1 MSTPLTIAQKNNL
14 PIINEDT
21 LIVEI
26 GNNGTPGSLT
36 TALVSAGAP
45 GNIRSLLISNDHAS
59 EVCYLSTKS
68 KRSGVSRGIRLDP
81 GDAIFLA
88 TSGGYPPAADD
99 LEFGGAG
106 TVTLSVACFY

>member
-1 MSTPLTIAQKNNL
+1 MSTPFTIAQKNNL
-14 PIINEDT
+14 PVINEDT

-26 GNNGTPGSLT
+26 GHGGTPASLT
-36 TALVSAGAP
+36 AALVTAGASA
-45 GNIRSLLISNDHAS
+45 NMRSLLISNDHAS

-88 TSGGYPPAADD
+88 VSGGYPPAADD

-106 TVTLSVACFY
+106 AVTLSVACFY